1 MNTPTTE
8 IKIKRLDTGD
18 VALLQQ
24 LIQLFREV
32 FEREE
37 EIDAEPG
44 YLSHLLRN
52 NTFVAVAAL
61 LNDKVIGGLTAYEL
75 PMYYSAS
82 SEMFIYDVAVS
93 TEYQQRGIGKQL
105 LTALKKYCQ
114 QQNILEIFVAAHAED
129 THALEFYQATGG
141 VAEDVVHFTYSGE

>member
-8 IKIKRLDTGD
+8 IEIKRLGTGD
-18 VALLQQ
+18 VALTQQ
-24 LIQLFREV
+24 LIQLFRDV
-32 FEREE
+32 FEREDE
-37 EIDAEPG
+37 TDAEPN
-44 YLSHLLRN
+44 YLSQLLRN
-52 NTFVAVAAL
+52 NTFVAFAAIQ
-61 LNDKVIGGLTAYEL
+61 DSKVIGGLTAYEL

-93 TEYQQRGIGKQL
+93 AEYQRRGIGKLL

-114 QQNILEIFVAAHAED
+114 QQNIPEIFVAAHAED

-141 VAEDVVHFTYSGE
+141 MAEKVVHFTYSEE